1 MKLFQAGTD
10 ATYIQK
16 RMGCTT
22 PSISKSFYYKVYF
35 FNQVSIIKWV
45 QLGIQRLFVSIA
57 LKLDQSHKKAY
68 LFCLQ
73 CFCCTTLN
81 FSLNEQQLQEEA
93 TRNYPFLQLT
103 EMLQCGLFLQQC
115 YQLTKIFVFQR
126 LRFACSG
133 SLVNWPFLEILF
145 RYLPRSI
152 QQFQSTVV

>member
-1 MKLFQAGTD
+1 M
-10 ATYIQK
+10 YY
-16 RMGCTT
+16 
-22 PSISKSFYYKVYF
+22 PSISKSFYCKVYF

-93 TRNYPFLQLT
+93 IRNYPFLQLT
-103 EMLQCGLFLQQC
+103 EMLQCGLFLLQF
-115 YQLTKIFVFQR
+115 YQLTQIFVFQR
-126 LRFACSG
+126 LRFTCSG
-133 SLVNWPFLEILF
+133 SLVNWSSRIGHFWRFCLDTYPD
-145 RYLPRSI
+145 
-152 QQFQSTVV
+152 QSGNLKAVA